1 MLTILNLMLRSLRSE
16 RGVVSVEWLI
26 LGAVV
31 MAAIVGA
38 FSPTFTD
45 MLSGAVTEIGTV
57 LTAQM
62 NAAAS

>member
-26 LGAVV
+26 LGAVI

-38 FSPTFTD
+38 FTPTFTTALTTAVGD
-45 MLSGAVTEIGTV
+45 MS
-57 LTAQM
+57 TALATQM
-62 NAAAS
+62 GLAGS